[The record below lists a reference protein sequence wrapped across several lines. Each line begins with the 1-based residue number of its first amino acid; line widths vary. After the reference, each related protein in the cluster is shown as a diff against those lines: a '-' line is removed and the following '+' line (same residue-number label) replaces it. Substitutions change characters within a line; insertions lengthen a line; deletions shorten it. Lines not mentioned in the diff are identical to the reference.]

1 MNPHNPHNPH
11 TPTAADVLLLLDAV
25 IDDLMVVRDRNSRP
39 GRLAGPDVAASIAG
53 QIRTLNGDCDP
64 FSLGVRGCLD
74 AVAGGLEAAAR
85 QARF

>member
-1 MNPHNPHNPH
+1 MEPEPASAPSV
-11 TPTAADVLLLLDAV
+11 ADVLLLLDAV

-39 GRLAGPDVAASIAG
+39 GRLAGPDVAASVAG
-53 QIRTLNGDCDP
+53 QIRMLNGDCDP

-85 QARF
+85 QGRF